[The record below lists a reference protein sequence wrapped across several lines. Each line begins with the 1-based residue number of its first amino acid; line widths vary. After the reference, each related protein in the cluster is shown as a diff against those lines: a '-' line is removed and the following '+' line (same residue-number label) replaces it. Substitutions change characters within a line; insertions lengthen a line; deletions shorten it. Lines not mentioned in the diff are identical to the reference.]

1 MLSSTLK
8 SLSFLETPVTE
19 TENYRIETLI
29 LLRLLDKL
37 DKEKFT
43 DDERLE
49 AQELSES
56 KVEQSGED

>member
-1 MLSSTLK
+1 MLSSCLK
-8 SLSFLETPVTE
+8 SLSFLESPVTE
-19 TENYRIETLI
+19 SENYRIETLI
-29 LLRLLDKL
+29 ILRLLDQL

-56 KVEQSGED
+56 KQEPIGED

>member
-1 MLSSTLK
+1 MLSTSLK
-8 SLSFLETPVTE
+8 SLSFLESPVTE
-19 TENYRIETLI
+19 SENYRIETLI
-29 LLRLLDKL
+29 ILRLLERL

-56 KVEQSGED
+56 KQEPNGED